1 MYVPAQSFD
10 EEQDVEIVC
19 LLTGERYVHL
29 QGNDTTL
36 LDPKY
41 TVGAIDAL
49 PPRFYKTPFVLRSP
63 DGQVRVFGRLD

>member
-1 MYVPAQSFD
+1 MYVPVQCF
-10 EEQDVEIVC
+10 ENEQDVEIVC
-19 LLTGERYVHL
+19 LLTGESYVHL

-36 LDPKY
+36 VHPKH